1 MFIAAHRALDH
12 RLMGEELT
20 QTPHNLK
27 PARRCRV
34 AIERSEWEI

>member
-1 MFIAAHRALDH
+1 MFNAAHRAIDH
-12 RLMGEELT
+12 RLAGEELT

-34 AIERSEWEI
+34 TIEKSEWEI

>member
-27 PARRCRV
+27 PARRRV